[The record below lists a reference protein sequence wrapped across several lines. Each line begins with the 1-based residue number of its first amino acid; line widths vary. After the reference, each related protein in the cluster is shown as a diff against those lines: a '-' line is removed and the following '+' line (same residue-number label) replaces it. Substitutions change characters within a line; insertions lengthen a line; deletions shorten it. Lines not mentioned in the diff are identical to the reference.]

1 MAIRKIGQE
10 ERERKRKKERERE
23 RKHTSKQLQRE
34 VQRSEELLKS
44 EDTTNAAWFY
54 SDTANS
60 SPEKEARHN
69 QRYKWSTA
77 DSKIHMEMPRA
88 KNRSNNSEEE

>member
-44 EDTTNAAWFY
+44 EDTTNAA
-54 SDTANS
+54 
-60 SPEKEARHN
+60 
-69 QRYKWSTA
+69 
-77 DSKIHMEMPRA
+77 
-88 KNRSNNSEEE
+88 